1 MSLIGCLDRNIT
13 LVVLVKSRA
22 IRLDIEVEMLS
33 AQSKFR
39 GNRLENFQKARRT
52 ANFMTYVSY
61 KGEPMCPFSE
71 VRPGHL
77 SRRNEDEQSIQ
88 PYITRGGHT

>member
-1 MSLIGCLDRNIT
+1 M
-13 LVVLVKSRA
+13 KSRA
-22 IRLDIEVEMLS
+22 IRSDIEVEMLS
-33 AQSKFR
+33 AQSNFR

-77 SRRNEDEQSIQ
+77 SKRDEDEQSIQ
-88 PYITRGGHT
+88 PHIRGGHT